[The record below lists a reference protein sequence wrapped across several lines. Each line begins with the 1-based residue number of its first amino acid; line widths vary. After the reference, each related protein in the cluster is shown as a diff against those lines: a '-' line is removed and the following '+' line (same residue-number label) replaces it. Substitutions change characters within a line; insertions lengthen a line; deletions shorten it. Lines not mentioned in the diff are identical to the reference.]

1 MVYHLNSEC
10 ALGLLERGAWEQSL
24 NVTCTEAAGSSVSY
38 LPLWL
43 QLHNGSVRFHLRLS
57 EMWIFIFFVPSS
69 KCVCWFVGRCTR
81 LGVGVRL
88 C

>member
-43 QLHNGSVRFHLRLS
+43 QPHNGSVRFHLRLS
-57 EMWIFIFFVPSS
+57 EMWIFIFLYRLLSV
-69 KCVCWFVGRCTR
+69 FVG
-81 LGVGVRL
+81 LWAGAQGSE
-88 C
+88 